1 LNESYFECHYIQ
13 QRFITVLLSLDFIF
27 FYFLRKE
34 KKEEIIMSSFKKKAK
49 NGQKDNISS
58 LYGSDV
64 SRSSDD
70 HVDLNFLQKVIE
82 PFKMTC
88 FLAQINRICLLL
100 FTMYPF
106 FNILNQ
112 EIFSYRTFTLISFL
126 RNFFL
131 KKKDNKFHSNIKSN
145 HKKNEKRY
153 NAVKKSKKNISNK
166 KSSKR
171 KFFNKRIEEQE
182 KNATLGMEIKK
193 ATVVVSGLLGSND
206 LQG

>member
-1 LNESYFECHYIQ
+1 
-13 QRFITVLLSLDFIF
+13 
-27 FYFLRKE
+27 
-34 KKEEIIMSSFKKKAK
+34 MSSSKNKAK
-49 NGQKDNISS
+49 KGQKDNISS
-58 LYGSDV
+58 LYGSKV
-64 SRSSDD
+64 SRSSDE
-70 HVDLNFLQKVIE
+70 HVDSNFLQKVIE
-82 PFKMTC
+82 PFKITC
-88 FLAQINRICLLL
+88 CLAQINRICLLL

-131 KKKDNKFHSNIKSN
+131 KKKDNKFHSIIKSD

-153 NAVKKSKKNISNK
+153 NAVKKSKQNISNK

-193 ATVVVSGLLGSND
+193 ATVVVSGYGLVGSND